1 MDSLIVYVLLLLL
14 ILAAILGWATAIYF
28 SIRYYRTLAEHE
40 RRAKQMFDDWKNQHE
55 QEIRRE
61 IREALEKEYEQ
72 KLERERK
79 QAIEKSKA
87 VQRGQVIE
95 QFFPLLAGLDPES
108 IRYLGQPV
116 DFLVFRGL
124 EKSRK
129 DEDHKEGDREDEI
142 EVVLVEIKTGKSQE
156 NERQRRLRRAIESG
170 DARLCWWTVRLER
183 EKEEEK
189 DEEKGEI
196 KFKVRIR
203 EILDGQRKSGSVWEN
218 NH

>member
-28 SIRYYRTLAEHE
+28 SIRYYRKLAELE
-40 RRAKQMFDDWKNQHE
+40 LEVKRRFEDWKNQHE
-55 QEIRRE
+55 QE

-79 QAIEKSKA
+79 QAIEKSRA

-129 DEDHKEGDREDEI
+129 DEGHKEGDRKDEI

-218 NH
+218 NP